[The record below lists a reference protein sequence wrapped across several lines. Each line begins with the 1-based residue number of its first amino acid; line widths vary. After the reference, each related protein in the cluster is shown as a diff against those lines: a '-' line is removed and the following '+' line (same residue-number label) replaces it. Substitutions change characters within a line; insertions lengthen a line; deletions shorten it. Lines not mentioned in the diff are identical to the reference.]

1 MKMGKLL
8 PFIHQ
13 QCISHGLH
21 LAVTD
26 VLYKKNLP
34 MNLIVDVDDNDND
47 NGLLDSEDGLDGDG
61 FLLQMGLESDA
72 EDQEITEFYGLK
84 QLIEK
89 VRKVLQVTLSIS
101 QLHYFLFIFKVLKI
115 FYTFKGHPVRM
126 SFLNKHVAE
135 DHGKIIGLLADCLT
149 RWNSTHD
156 MIEQFLLIRGS
167 VAKALVDLDMAVL
180 SLTELEVASLKVVC
194 DGLSVV
200 KDTLK
205 YLCGRKNSLLTM
217 DTALTCMLN
226 AISSEAPFTKALF
239 ETTKARIR
247 ERRTIVSSVLQYLHN
262 GGLNILHES
271 FESYSQLQ
279 IDKFILKNW
288 QRLHGDP
295 NTSSQI
301 LHEEEPASPAN
312 CSNLEQLQ
320 QQVKDQCMDNK
331 EIIQGGGGGTVQ
343 DLKNELKVFKKTRV
357 RGPKLEDL
365 YRNLKG
371 IQISSV
377 ESERSFSVAGRFC
390 NKFRSSLG
398 DKSLSALTMLHYYY
412 MK

>member
-1 MKMGKLL
+1 MGNKKSPGPLVNHLSKIHKICVKRGCEGDMETVKPGKRTVQSMVSQLTAEDGLSFKIIAKSTTLRELFSVYGYDLPTSPNTVREFVLKQAFSVEQEFKVILKAAKNEGRRFNLTMDEWTSTRGRRYANLNVHLEEQVFCLGLRWCEGSMPTDKCIEMVMGTLKEFDLCEEDISGITTDGARVMVKMGKLL

-101 QLHYFLFIFKVLKI
+101 QLHYFLFIFKVRKI
-115 FYTFKGHPVRM
+115 VCTFKGHPVRM

-156 MIEQFLLIRGS
+156 MIE
-167 VAKALVDLDMAVL
+167 
-180 SLTELEVASLKVVC
+180 
-194 DGLSVV
+194 
-200 KDTLK
+200 
-205 YLCGRKNSLLTM
+205 
-217 DTALTCMLN
+217 
-226 AISSEAPFTKALF
+226 P
-239 ETTKARIR
+239 
-247 ERRTIVSSVLQYLHN
+247 
-262 GGLNILHES
+262 
-271 FESYSQLQ
+271 
-279 IDKFILKNW
+279 
-288 QRLHGDP
+288 
-295 NTSSQI
+295 
-301 LHEEEPASPAN
+301 
-312 CSNLEQLQ
+312 
-320 QQVKDQCMDNK
+320 
-331 EIIQGGGGGTVQ
+331 
-343 DLKNELKVFKKTRV
+343 
-357 RGPKLEDL
+357 
-365 YRNLKG
+365 
-371 IQISSV
+371 
-377 ESERSFSVAGRFC
+377 
-390 NKFRSSLG
+390 
-398 DKSLSALTMLHYYY
+398 
-412 MK
+412 

>member
-1 MKMGKLL
+1 M
-8 PFIHQ
+8 
-13 QCISHGLH
+13 
-21 LAVTD
+21 
-26 VLYKKNLP
+26 
-34 MNLIVDVDDNDND
+34 
-47 NGLLDSEDGLDGDG
+47 
-61 FLLQMGLESDA
+61 
-72 EDQEITEFYGLK
+72 
-84 QLIEK
+84 
-89 VRKVLQVTLSIS
+89 
-101 QLHYFLFIFKVLKI
+101 
-115 FYTFKGHPVRM
+115 RM

-156 MIEQFLLIRGS
+156 MIERFLLIRGS

-226 AISSEAPFTKALF
+226 AISSEAPITKALF

-279 IDKFILKNW
+279 IDKFILKNL

-312 CSNLEQLQ
+312 CSYLEQLQ

-343 DLKNELKVFKKTRV
+343 DLKTKGFQENP
-357 RGPKLEDL
+357 GP
-365 YRNLKG
+365 R
-371 IQISSV
+371 
-377 ESERSFSVAGRFC
+377 
-390 NKFRSSLG
+390 
-398 DKSLSALTMLHYYY
+398 T
-412 MK
+412 